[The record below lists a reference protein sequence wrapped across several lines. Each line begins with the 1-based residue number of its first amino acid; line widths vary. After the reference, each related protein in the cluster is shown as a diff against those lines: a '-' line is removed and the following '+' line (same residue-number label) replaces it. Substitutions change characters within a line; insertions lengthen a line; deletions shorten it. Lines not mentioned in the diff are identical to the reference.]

1 MLQVELRYRVKT
13 INRNN
18 QEERRMEN
26 QAFEIEQVE
35 AEENCQQLMELFDL
49 QLAIV
54 GGGCVEYCPY

>member
-1 MLQVELRYRVKT
+1 
-13 INRNN
+13 
-18 QEERRMEN
+18 MEN